1 MIKTRLKEMELKI
14 TELSDYLQISRPTMY
29 KFIEAYDSGNYTI
42 INERV
47 LDVFKYIDSN
57 SLIGKKAVIR
67 YLISALPTET
77 KDEVQNNNFEN
88 VVEYLSSNPNS
99 AKSRFITT
107 LIENEDF
114 DDVITYL
121 IEIYPLLRKDNL
133 SDDEIK
139 FLIPYDVIRNLINTY
154 RRNQKWKD
162 Q

>member
-14 TELSDYLQISRPTMY
+14 TELSDYLQLSRPTMY
-29 KFIEAYDSGNYTI
+29 KFIEAYDSGNYAI

-67 YLISALPTET
+67 YLISSLPTET
-77 KDEVQNNNFEN
+77 TDEAQNGNVEN
-88 VVEYLSSNPNS
+88 VIQYLSSNPNS

-133 SDDEIK
+133 SDDEIN
-139 FLIPYDVIRNLINTY
+139 FLKPYDDIRNLINTY
-154 RRNQKWKD
+154 RRNEKWKD

>member
-1 MIKTRLKEMELKI
+1 
-14 TELSDYLQISRPTMY
+14 MY
-29 KFIEAYDSGNYTI
+29 KFIEAYDSGNYMI

-67 YLISALPTET
+67 YLISAVPIET
-77 KDEVQNNNFEN
+77 TDEVQNGNFEN
-88 VVEYLSSNPNS
+88 VIQYLSSNPNS
-99 AKSRFITT
+99 AKSRLITI
-107 LIENEDF
+107 LVENEDF

-121 IEIYPLLRKDNL
+121 MEIYPLLRKDNL
-133 SDDEIK
+133 SDDEIN
-139 FLIPYDVIRNLINTY
+139 FLTPYDDIRNLINTH